1 MANKVKTKRTRELRR
16 RRRVRAKV
24 SGTATTPRMTVYRSL
39 KGIYVQ
45 IVDDVNQVT
54 LIGLSNKSKEMADK
68 IDAKDTKT
76 DKAKKLGMVI
86 AEMAL
91 EKGIKQVVFDR
102 NRFLYHGRVK
112 AIADGAREKGL
123 KI

>member
-1 MANKVKTKRTRELRR
+1 MANKVKTKKIRELKR

-24 SGTATTPRMTVYRSL
+24 SGTAAIPRLTVHRSL
-39 KGIYVQ
+39 KSMYVQ

-54 LIGLSNKSKEMADK
+54 LIGLSTKSKGMADK
-68 IDAKDTKT
+68 LDAKDTKT
-76 DKAKKLGMVI
+76 IQAKKMGMAI
-86 AEMAL
+86 AELAI

-112 AIADGAREKGL
+112 ALADGAREKGL

>member
-1 MANKVKTKRTRELRR
+1 MANKVKTRKIRELKR

-24 SGTATTPRMTVYRSL
+24 SGTAAIPRLTVHRSL
-39 KGIYVQ
+39 KSMYVQ
-45 IVDDVNQVT
+45 VVDDVNQVT
-54 LIGLSNKSKEMADK
+54 LIGLSTKSKGMDGK
-68 IDAKDTKT
+68 LDAKDTKT
-76 DKAKKLGMVI
+76 VQAKKMGMAI
-86 AEMAL
+86 AELAI

-112 AIADGAREKGL
+112 ALADGAREKGL

>member
-1 MANKVKTKRTRELRR
+1 MANKVKTKKTRELKR

-24 SGTATTPRMTVYRSL
+24 SGTAAIPRLTVHRSL
-39 KGIYVQ
+39 KSVYVQ
-45 IVDDVNQVT
+45 LVDDVNQVT
-54 LIGLSNKSKEMADK
+54 LIGLSSKSKGMADK
-68 IDAKDTKT
+68 IDAKDSKT
-76 DKAKKLGMVI
+76 DKAKKIGMTI

-112 AIADGAREKGL
+112 AVADGAREKGL

>member
-1 MANKVKTKRTRELRR
+1 MANKVKTKKTRELKR

-24 SGTATTPRMTVYRSL
+24 SGTAAIPRLTVHRSI
-39 KGIYVQ
+39 KSMYVQ
-45 IVDDVNQVT
+45 VVDDVNQVT
-54 LIGLSNKSKEMADK
+54 LIGLSTKSKGMVDK
-68 IDAKDTKT
+68 LDAKDTKLVQ
-76 DKAKKLGMVI
+76 AKKMGMAI
-86 AEMAL
+86 AELAL

-112 AIADGAREKGL
+112 ALADGAREKGL